1 MNDLM
6 FDLPNHRGES
16 IKITR
21 KMANDKLN
29 RSKLLAS

>member
-6 FDLPNHRGES
+6 FELPNHRGEN

-21 KMANDKLN
+21 KMAADKLN
-29 RSKLLAS
+29 RSKLLVS